1 MRQSISVPSTLETL
15 EFGITQSRT
24 LRSRDPE
31 PSNST
36 WRIDVKKIK
45 FTCSNC
51 EAKLR
56 VPTHLAGVSAP
67 CPKCGSTIT
76 APTDLENIVDDSI
89 EDSSAQSAPNPQREP
104 AVASSTV
111 PESGPASSGNQ
122 ASVAAPPAGPT
133 ISVKVS
139 SGSAVVGSVVSTPVN
154 EATPQAAAAPG
165 VPETEPKI
173 PAAPQVLVE
182 VPPADVPVGEETLV
196 IDSPASEVPE
206 PSVNEVPVETPIPSP
221 PAPVPIAT
229 PPAVAAPYADEAPV
243 ETELDPPPAVPETQ
257 PIQVNPQP
265 SHLPPIRSQEV
276 DSTGELPR
284 LDINLADQGSA
295 APDSFDQ
302 NSGAPTGLTR
312 VQLPQPGTEIESFSP
327 DDFIIPAQS
336 EVVAEE
342 PPAPVEEVVAPEYTE
357 LEYAAPEGFPQ
368 DAGIPLD
375 EVEAP
380 SVEQPHVHEALD
392 VPQGGSGEYVP
403 LELPPLDSQE
413 PEVAEPEVAE
423 LEIAEPALESNF
435 ITEAAAAQ
443 EMVPA
448 VGEEMAAPAMAEA
461 DLHEGSVKNML
472 SEQGGAPATEPSYEH
487 METAP
492 IAPSGESQ
500 PTTELPAQA
509 PPAEQATLAGATE
522 QVKSERDILDE
533 MFGSAPKEEGTRNA
547 TKIMI
552 SVMVAVALLAIG
564 FVCVGIWVFG
574 GGMNPSHGQGE
585 SPAAPAATNSKSGA
599 KAAAEKSNLNNA
611 AIPEPS
617 IDDAPAVI
625 DPVAQERVEDT
636 NSSASTVTLPGA
648 MDQPVRIV
656 DSSGSASRPADMT
669 AIQAVESSI
678 GNDPPLISDQPA
690 LTIDERVQQIV
701 NGENGGTGATLI
713 GGAGNPPP
721 DPTESALADFGSN
734 ADEKG
739 RDKIGTLANDAAAR
753 ITGEK
758 PEGAQ
763 IAVPVENYNPPAS
776 FPAPEEGLGRT
787 HDLLDAFLRAPDWET
802 RVKYVYRGESL
813 RPAMEEYY
821 KKYDM
826 VNYSRYSK
834 LLFQMEAD
842 KELGGPYWV
851 YLISTSDTE
860 QGFPLIIREE
870 DGLLKVDWESFSEF
884 EDRHFVQFQRGAIAS
899 PRTFRLVVERVSD
912 YYGSDRNG
920 FETLDDYYVYQVN
933 PPYGDLNEFS
943 DYAFVK
949 MDSEIAKRLD
959 EVVGLGEQ
967 PLAVI
972 VTISQEAFSHGVKH
986 LVITD
991 YVTEGWFR

>member
-1 MRQSISVPSTLETL
+1 VRQSISVPSILETL

-36 WRIDVKKIK
+36 SRIDVKKIK

-111 PESGPASSGNQ
+111 PESGPPSSGNQ

-133 ISVKVS
+133 ISAKAS

-154 EATPQAAAAPG
+154 EVTPQPAAALG
-165 VPETEPKI
+165 VLETEPKI
-173 PAAPQVLVE
+173 PSAPQVSVE

-206 PSVNEVPVETPIPSP
+206 PAVNEVPVEPPIPSLQ
-221 PAPVPIAT
+221 APVPIAT
-229 PPAVAAPYADEAPV
+229 PPAVAAPYADETLV
-243 ETELDPPPAVPETQ
+243 ETELDPPPAVLETQ

-265 SHLPPIRSQEV
+265 SHLPPIRGQEV
-276 DSTGELPR
+276 DSSGELPR

-295 APDSFDQ
+295 APDSLDR
-302 NSGAPTGLTR
+302 NPGAPGSMTR
-312 VQLPQPGTEIESFSP
+312 VQLPQLGTEMESFSP

-336 EVVAEE
+336 EVAAEE

-357 LEYAAPEGFPQ
+357 PEYVAPEGFPE
-368 DAGIPLD
+368 DGGIPLD

-380 SVEQPHVHEALD
+380 SVEQPHVDEALD
-392 VPQGGSGEYVP
+392 VPQGSGEYVP
-403 LELPPLDSQE
+403 LELPPLDSHE
-413 PEVAEPEVAE
+413 TEVAEPEV
-423 LEIAEPALESNF
+423 AEPALESNF

-443 EMVPA
+443 EMAPA
-448 VGEEMAAPAMAEA
+448 VGEEMATPAMAEA
-461 DLHEGSVKNML
+461 DLQEGSIENML
-472 SEQGGAPATEPSYEH
+472 SEQQGAPATEPSYEH

-509 PPAEQATLAGATE
+509 PPAEQATPAGATE

-533 MFGSAPKEEGTRNA
+533 MFGSASKEEGTRNA

-585 SPAAPAATNSKSGA
+585 SPAAPAAANSKSGA
-599 KAAAEKSNLNNA
+599 KAAVEKSNLNNA

-678 GNDPPLISDQPA
+678 GDDPSAISDQPA

-701 NGENGGTGATLI
+701 NGENEGTGATLI
-713 GGAGNPPP
+713 GGARNPPA

-734 ADEKG
+734 TEEQA
-739 RDKIGTLANDAAAR
+739 RDKIDALANDSAAR

-763 IAVPVENYNPPAS
+763 AAVPVENYNPPAS

-899 PRTFRLVVERVSD
+899 PRPFRLVVERVSD
-912 YYGSDRNG
+912 YYGSDRDG

-949 MDSEIAKRLD
+949 MDSESAKRLD

-972 VTISQEAFSHGVKH
+972 VTISQEAFPHGVKH

>member
-1 MRQSISVPSTLETL
+1 
-15 EFGITQSRT
+15 
-24 LRSRDPE
+24 
-31 PSNST
+31 
-36 WRIDVKKIK
+36 VKKIK

-76 APTDLENIVDDSI
+76 APTDLENVVDDSI

-111 PESGPASSGNQ
+111 PESGPASSGTQ

-133 ISVKVS
+133 ISVEAS

-154 EATPQAAAAPG
+154 EAIPQPAAAPG
-165 VPETEPKI
+165 VPEPEPQI
-173 PAAPQVLVE
+173 PSAPQVSVE

-196 IDSPASEVPE
+196 VDSPAPEVPE
-206 PSVNEVPVETPIPSP
+206 PAVNEAPVETPIPSP
-221 PAPVPIAT
+221 PAPVPIA
-229 PPAVAAPYADEAPV
+229 PPPVVAAPYADETRA
-243 ETELDPPPAVPETQ
+243 ETELAPPPAVPETQ
-257 PIQVNPQP
+257 PIRVNPQP
-265 SHLPPIRSQEV
+265 SHLPPVRSQEV

-284 LDINLADQGSA
+284 LDVNLADQGSA
-295 APDSFDQ
+295 APDSLDR
-302 NSGAPTGLTR
+302 NPGAPGGPTR
-312 VQLPQPGTEIESFSP
+312 VQLPQPGTEMESFSP

-336 EVVAEE
+336 EVAAEE
-342 PPAPVEEVVAPEYTE
+342 PPAPAAPAEEVVAPEYTE
-357 LEYAAPEGFPQ
+357 PEYAAPEGFPE
-368 DAGIPLD
+368 DGGIPLD

-380 SVEQPHVHEALD
+380 LVEQPHVDEALD
-392 VPQGGSGEYVP
+392 VPQGSGEYVP

-413 PEVAEPEVAE
+413 PEVAEPE
-423 LEIAEPALESNF
+423 IAEPALESNF
-435 ITEAAAAQ
+435 IAEAAAAQ
-443 EMVPA
+443 EMAPA
-448 VGEEMAAPAMAEA
+448 VGEEMAVPAMAEA
-461 DLHEGSVKNML
+461 DLHEGSIENML
-472 SEQGGAPATEPSYEH
+472 SEQRGAPATEPSYEH
-487 METAP
+487 METTL

-509 PPAEQATLAGATE
+509 PPTEQATPAGATE

-585 SPAAPAATNSKSGA
+585 SPAAPAAANSKSGA
-599 KAAAEKSNLNNA
+599 KAAAEKSNVNNA

-656 DSSGSASRPADMT
+656 DSSGNASRPADMT

-678 GNDPPLISDQPA
+678 GDPPAISDQPA
-690 LTIDERVQQIV
+690 LTIDEPVQQIV

-713 GGAGNPPP
+713 GGSGNPPA
-721 DPTESALADFGSN
+721 DPIESALADFGSN
-734 ADEKG
+734 VEEQA
-739 RDKIGTLANDAAAR
+739 RDKIDALANDAADR

-758 PEGAQ
+758 PDGAPA
-763 IAVPVENYNPPAS
+763 AVSVENYNPLAS

-851 YLISTSDTE
+851 YLVSTSDTE

-972 VTISQEAFSHGVKH
+972 VTISQEAFPHGVKH

>member
-1 MRQSISVPSTLETL
+1 VNETTPQPADAPSVSE
-15 EFGITQSRT
+15 
-24 LRSRDPE
+24 PE
-31 PSNST
+31 PQIPSAL
-36 WRIDVKKIK
+36 K
-45 FTCSNC
+45 
-51 EAKLR
+51 
-56 VPTHLAGVSAP
+56 VP
-67 CPKCGSTIT
+67 
-76 APTDLENIVDDSI
+76 
-89 EDSSAQSAPNPQREP
+89 
-104 AVASSTV
+104 
-111 PESGPASSGNQ
+111 
-122 ASVAAPPAGPT
+122 
-133 ISVKVS
+133 
-139 SGSAVVGSVVSTPVN
+139 
-154 EATPQAAAAPG
+154 
-165 VPETEPKI
+165 
-173 PAAPQVLVE
+173 VE
-182 VPPADVPVGEETLV
+182 VPTADVPVVEETLFV
-196 IDSPASEVPE
+196 APPAPEVPE
-206 PSVNEVPVETPIPSP
+206 SAVNEAPVETPIPSP
-221 PAPVPIAT
+221 PAPVPIAP
-229 PPAVAAPYADEAPV
+229 PPAVAAPYADETPAEPELAP
-243 ETELDPPPAVPETQ
+243 PSAVPETQ
-257 PIQVNPQP
+257 PIRVNPQP
-265 SHLPPIRSQEV
+265 SHLPPVRGQEV

-284 LDINLADQGSA
+284 LDMNLADQGSA
-295 APDSFDQ
+295 APDSLDL
-302 NSGAPTGLTR
+302 NPGAPGSLTR
-312 VQLPQPGTEIESFSP
+312 VQLPQPGTEMESFSP

-336 EVVAEE
+336 EVAAEE
-342 PPAPVEEVVAPEYTE
+342 SPVPAAPVEEVVAPEYTE
-357 LEYAAPEGFPQ
+357 PEYAAPEEFPE
-368 DAGIPLD
+368 DGGIPLD

-380 SVEQPHVHEALD
+380 LVEQPHD
-392 VPQGGSGEYVP
+392 VPQGSGEYVP
-403 LELPPLDSQE
+403 LELPPLDPQE
-413 PEVAEPEVAE
+413 PEVAEP
-423 LEIAEPALESNF
+423 EIAEPALESNF
-435 ITEAAAAQ
+435 IAEAAAAQ
-443 EMVPA
+443 EMAPA
-448 VGEEMAAPAMAEA
+448 VGEEMAEAAMVEA
-461 DLHEGSVKNML
+461 DLHEGSMENML
-472 SEQGGAPATEPSYEH
+472 SEQKGAPATEPSYEH
-487 METAP
+487 VETAP
-492 IAPSGESQ
+492 IAPSDESQ
-500 PTTELPAQA
+500 PTTELPAQV
-509 PPAEQATLAGATE
+509 PPAEQATPAGAAE

-585 SPAAPAATNSKSGA
+585 SPAAPVAANSKSGA
-599 KAAAEKSNLNNA
+599 KAAAEKSNVNNA

-625 DPVAQERVEDT
+625 DPVAQERVENT

-678 GNDPPLISDQPA
+678 GDPPAISDQPA
-690 LTIDERVQQIV
+690 LTINERVQQIV
-701 NGENGGTGATLI
+701 NGENGGTGVTLVE
-713 GGAGNPPP
+713 GAGNPPA
-721 DPTESALADFGSN
+721 DPIESALADFGSN
-734 ADEKG
+734 VEEQA
-739 RDKIGTLANDAAAR
+739 RDKIDALANDAAAR

-758 PEGAQ
+758 PEGSQA
-763 IAVPVENYNPPAS
+763 AVPVENYNPPAS

-851 YLISTSDTE
+851 YLVSTSDTE

-884 EDRHFVQFQRGAIAS
+884 EDRHFVQFQRGSIAS
-899 PRTFRLVVERVSD
+899 PRTFRLVVERASD
-912 YYGSDRNG
+912 YYGSDRDG
-920 FETLDDYYVYQVN
+920 FETLDDYHVYQVN

-943 DYAFVK
+943 DYAFVNT
-949 MDSEIAKRLD
+949 DSEIAKRLD

-972 VTISQEAFSHGVKH
+972 VTVSQEAFPHGVKH